1 MKELIIDII
10 KQIEETPNDME
21 LGKKN
26 RDLYLLRKDSL
37 KEIEPNEDDKYIRL
51 LAEFDNFKKRTI
63 QEKSA
68 IKDKAT
74 MDSIEPMLTLYD
86 ELTLSLKTISDEN
99 TIIGINLMLDKVSKS
114 LKNLGIEEIQTE
126 TYDPEVH
133 DVISVLGNSDS
144 NKIIDVISK
153 GYTINGNIF
162 KHPKV
167 VIG

>member
-26 RDLYLLRKDSL
+26 RDLYLSRKDSL
-37 KEIEPNEDDKYIRL
+37 KEIEPIEDDRYIRL

-86 ELTLSLKTISDEN
+86 ELTLSLKNISDEN

-126 TYDPEVH
+126 TYDSEVH
-133 DVISVLGNSDS
+133 DVISVLGNS
-144 NKIIDVISK
+144 NKIIDVVSK